1 MITDVIQ
8 KLTEGADLAEDEA
21 CRVMEEI
28 MTGQSTH
35 AQIAAFLMALRMK
48 GETVDE
54 VVGFARVMREKA
66 TPIWNGVPPETL
78 DTAGT
83 GGDRSGTFNISTA
96 AAFVAAGA
104 GARVAKHGNRSVSSR
119 SGSADV
125 MEALGIDIQMPP
137 EKIRRALEEIGM
149 GFLFAQAFHRSM
161 KHVAPVRSEIKV
173 RTVFNILGPLAN
185 PASACFQVIGVNS
198 EKLLELMAT
207 AAGRL
212 GVRRVFVVHGTD
224 GLDEIS
230 VSSPTEIVEC
240 NEGTLNRFV
249 LRPEDLGV
257 APSPLEAIQGGDAA
271 ANAGIVRRV
280 LEGAKGPH
288 RDAVLLNAAAAILAA
303 GLTKDLKEGF
313 KVGAEAIDSGAA
325 LAKLE
330 ALRTLSAA

>member
-303 GLTKDLKEGF
+303 GLAKDLKEGF

>member
-8 KLTEGADLAEDEA
+8 KLSEGADLAEDEA

-54 VVGFARVMREKA
+54 LVGFARVMREKA

-303 GLTKDLKEGF
+303 GLAKDLKEGF

-325 LAKLE
+325 LGKLE

>member
-28 MTGQSTH
+28 MTGRSTH

-54 VVGFARVMREKA
+54 LVGFARVMREKA

-303 GLTKDLKEGF
+303 GLAKDLKEGF

-325 LAKLE
+325 LGKLE